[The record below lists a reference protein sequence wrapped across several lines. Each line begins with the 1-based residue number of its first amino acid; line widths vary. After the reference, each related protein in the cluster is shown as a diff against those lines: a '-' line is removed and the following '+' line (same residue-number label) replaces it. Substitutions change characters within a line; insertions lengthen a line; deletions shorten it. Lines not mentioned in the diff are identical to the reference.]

1 MFKVKTLNHISPAC
15 KDILRPDRYAI
26 SDDMENPDAIFVR
39 ATNMHQ
45 YDFNPE
51 LLCIA
56 RAGIGVNSIPL
67 DRCTESGIVVF
78 NSPGANANGVKELF
92 VFALTMASRDVLGSL
107 NWVQNYNDPSMTID
121 VAMEKVK
128 KQFAGPEYWGKTLG
142 VIGMGNVGGMTANIA
157 VKLGMEVIGYDPYLS
172 VDAAWKISRSVR
184 RVDDLDTLLKSCDYL
199 TIHTPLTEETRE
211 MINAEAIAKMKPG
224 VRIINYARGEVVNEA
239 DILAALKT
247 GKVARFVTDFPTT
260 ENVKEPGVI
269 ATPHLGG
276 TTIESEANCAVMA
289 AQEMDDYLT
298 TGNIKNSVNL
308 PTVVL
313 ERSGKARICIIHRNS
328 PGMLTTIMPIFAKD
342 GVNIENMMN
351 KSAGAYAYSVFDVN
365 SDISETVVTD
375 LNAVEGVLRVRV
387 I

>member
-67 DRCTESGIVVF
+67 ERCTESGIVVF

-211 MINAEAIAKMKPG
+211 MINAEAIAKMKTG

-260 ENVKEPGVI
+260 ENVKVPGVI

-365 SDISETVVTD
+365 SDISKTVVSD